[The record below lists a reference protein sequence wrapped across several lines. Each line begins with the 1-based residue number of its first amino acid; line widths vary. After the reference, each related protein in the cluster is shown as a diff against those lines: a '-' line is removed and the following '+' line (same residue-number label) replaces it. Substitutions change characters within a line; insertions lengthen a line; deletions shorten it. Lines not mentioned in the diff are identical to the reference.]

1 MAVKVVDLKCS
12 GCQNAL
18 DPSASFCEYCGNPV
32 VISSFN
38 SIIERSAPE
47 LNKLA
52 RALDADT
59 RSGDDPE
66 LCNMAKFTQASCY
79 LKLKLYDKALQ
90 RFEEAIEE
98 NFDNPETYFYAAVA
112 LLKGK
117 KAFLTPMMS
126 IKKAEEYL
134 DAALSIENRGV
145 FNYFKAYLKYDF
157 YERKFLR
164 VKPDYRDELQMAIT
178 NNLSH
183 FDADTLFSVLGVPCP
198 QQLEF

>member
-1 MAVKVVDLKCS
+1 MAVKVVDMKCS
-12 GCQNAL
+12 GCGSVLAASQ
-18 DPSASFCEYCGNPV
+18 SFCDYCGNPV
-32 VISSFN
+32 VVSSFN
-38 SIIERSAPE
+38 SIIERAAPE

-52 RALDADT
+52 RALEKDAI
-59 RSGDDPE
+59 GADDPVMG
-66 LCNMAKFTQASCY
+66 CMAKFTQASCY

-98 NFDNPETYFYAAVA
+98 NFDNPETYFYAAVS

-117 KAFLTPMMS
+117 KAFLTPMLS

-145 FNYFKAYLKYDF
+145 FSYFKAYLKYDF

-164 VKPDYRDELQMAIT
+164 VKPDYREELQMAIT